1 MTDVPKPP
9 RGPHRRARDAVLTV
23 LVAVVLL
30 ALFEGPS
37 VRSAGE
43 EMQPGWERSLV
54 LAVGHPAGWLADR
67 LPLADAANALGR
79 ALKSN
84 DDLSGGGAGSFSDRG
99 TPAAAG
105 GVPPVTP
112 DAFDPRALGAKP
124 PPPRPLKTVLVTG
137 DSMTQ
142 PLDAEVARSLTPK
155 GIKVV
160 RDAHVG
166 TGISDTTIV
175 DWGKLSI
182 SQVSKNHPD
191 AVVMFMGANEGFPMQ
206 VGGREV
212 KCCSADWAAEYA
224 YRARRMMDTY
234 RRGGAARV
242 YWLLLPTYR
251 SAARNAIA
259 RVVNAGIIAA
269 ASPYRAQVRIL
280 DMGAIFTPGNRYR
293 DAMPV
298 GGREQIVRQSDGIH
312 LNGTGAQV
320 AADEVIKAL
329 RGDFTGP

>member
-1 MTDVPKPP
+1 MRHRP
-9 RGPHRRARDAVLTV
+9 RDLLICCGI
-23 LVAVVLL
+23 AVVLL
-30 ALFEGPS
+30 TLAEGAS
-37 VRSAGE
+37 VRHAGR
-43 EMQPGWERSLV
+43 EMPAGWERSLV

-67 LPLADAANALGR
+67 LPLVDAANALGK
-79 ALKSN
+79 AFKSG
-84 DDLSGGGAGSFSDRG
+84 DDVSGGGAGSFSDRG

-124 PPPRPLKTVLVTG
+124 PPPRALKTVLVTG
-137 DSMTQ
+137 DSMSQ

-160 RDAHVG
+160 RDTHVG

-182 SQVSKNHPD
+182 SQVSKNQPD
-191 AVVMFMGANEGFPMQ
+191 AVVMFMGANEGFPMKT
-206 VGGREV
+206 GEREV
-212 KCCSADWAAEYA
+212 KCCGADWAAEYA

-251 SAARNAIA
+251 SAARSAIS
-259 RVVNAGIIAA
+259 RVVHAGIVAA
-269 ASPYRAQVRIL
+269 AAPYRAEVRIL
-280 DMGAIFTPGNRYR
+280 DMGAIFTPGNKYR

-298 GGREQIVRQSDGIH
+298 DGRDQIVRQADGID
-312 LNGTGAQV
+312 LNGTGSRV
-320 AADEVIKAL
+320 AADDVIQAL

>member
-1 MTDVPKPP
+1 MRHRP
-9 RGPHRRARDAVLTV
+9 RDLLICCGLAVILLTF
-23 LVAVVLL
+23 A
-30 ALFEGPS
+30 EGRS
-37 VRSAGE
+37 VRHAGR
-43 EMQPGWERSLV
+43 EMPAGWERSLV
-54 LAVGHPAGWLADR
+54 LALGDPAGWLADQ
-67 LPLADAANALGR
+67 LPPLANAANSLGK
-79 ALKSN
+79 ALKSG

-112 DAFDPRALGAKP
+112 DAFDPRALGEKP

-137 DSMTQ
+137 DSMVQ
-142 PLDAEVARSLTPK
+142 PLDAEIARSLAPK

-182 SQVSKNHPD
+182 SQVAKHTPD
-191 AVVMFMGANEGFPMQ
+191 AVVMFMGANEGFSMKI
-206 VGGREV
+206 GTREV
-212 KCCSADWAAEYA
+212 KCCGADWAAEYA

-234 RRGGAARV
+234 RRRGAARV
-242 YWLLLPTYR
+242 FWLLLPTYR
-251 SAARNAIA
+251 SKARNTIA
-259 RVVNAGIIAA
+259 HVVNAAIYAA

-293 DAMPV
+293 DAMTV
-298 GGREQIVRQSDGIH
+298 DDREQLVRESDGVH
-312 LNGTGAQV
+312 LNGTGSRV
-320 AADEVIKAL
+320 AADAVLQAL

>member
-1 MTDVPKPP
+1 MRHRP
-9 RGPHRRARDAVLTV
+9 RDLLICCGIV
-23 LVAVVLL
+23 VVLL
-30 ALFEGPS
+30 TLAEGRS
-37 VRSAGE
+37 VRHAGR
-43 EMQPGWERSLV
+43 EMPSGWERSLV

-67 LPLADAANALGR
+67 LPPLANAANSLGN
-79 ALKSN
+79 ALKSD
-84 DDLSGGGAGSFSDRG
+84 DDLSGGGAGSFADRG

-137 DSMTQ
+137 DSMVQ
-142 PLDAEVARSLTPK
+142 PLDADVARDLAPK
-155 GIKVV
+155 GIKVI
-160 RDAHVG
+160 RDAHIG
-166 TGISDTTIV
+166 TMISDTSLV

-182 SQVSKNHPD
+182 SQVSKHKPD
-191 AVVMFMGANEGFPMQ
+191 AVVMFMGANEGFPMK
-206 VGGREV
+206 VGGRQV

-251 SAARNAIA
+251 SAARNKIA
-259 RVVNAGIIAA
+259 HVVNAGIFAA

-280 DMGAIFTPGNRYR
+280 DMGAIFTPGNKYR
-293 DAMPV
+293 DSMTV
-298 GGREQIVRQSDGIH
+298 DGREQLVRQSDGVH
-312 LNGTGAQV
+312 LNGTGSRL
-320 AADEVIKAL
+320 AADRVIAAL